1 MTRIPT
7 PAGGLPAIHLRLPA
21 HLQPWTLPPDWHWGD
36 EGLALDHR
44 HYQKISDALGRSL
57 SLVSSPDR
65 AHRAWLDAEAR
76 TLAQFDHPSV
86 PTTYHYWTGN
96 DASPRGPGY
105 LRRWIAGETVGAR
118 LRRAGAEGVGHA
130 LLVLRTAGSALA
142 YLHDMRV
149 VHGAVSGE
157 TLWSSP
163 TGRLWLIGW
172 QWAVPQDIIPTGL
185 RPDPVATPDA
195 PEWDQGWAPTTA
207 SDQWQLA
214 HVGWSLLVGEPAPR
228 RDVPPLRLVAPDAP
242 TGLADAIDR
251 ALHPDPAE
259 RHPSVAALLR
269 AVDRVSGTRSL
280 LITGAGAA
288 GDEVGPAEASS
299 DEARVR
305 WVTGDD
311 YEVIAPLG
319 RGSFGSVW
327 RVRDLSLGREV
338 ALKVLHPEVARDERV
353 VARFRREARL
363 TAQLSHPAIVPI
375 YDWDQRGAVSFYTME
390 LAEGGSLAQL
400 VAQKG
405 PRLLV
410 EVAPQVHAIL
420 DALAAAHGI
429 GIIHRD
435 LKPENILIDRWF
447 RWRITDFGIANVAG
461 EENAGAS
468 GTPAFAAPEQLLGEP
483 QGPPADLFA
492 LGAIVHFAL
501 DGRPPFEG
509 REPQAILAR
518 QLEGSLDLSGFHPAV
533 AAWLRTALAPQ
544 ADDRFPDAVT
554 TRAAWLDAV
563 EVAIEAERAGDSWW
577 SRLVRGLGSR

>member
-1 MTRIPT
+1 VTRTPT
-7 PAGGLPAIHLRLPA
+7 PAGGLPAINLRLPA
-21 HLQPWTLPPDWHWGD
+21 HLQPWTLPPDWRWGD
-36 EGLALDHR
+36 EGLSIDHR
-44 HYQKISDALGRSL
+44 HYQQIRDALGRSL
-57 SLVSSPDR
+57 SLVSAPDR
-65 AHRAWLDAEAR
+65 AHHAWLDAEAR

-86 PTTYHYWTGN
+86 PTTYHYWTGSPE
-96 DASPRGPGY
+96 SPRGPGY
-105 LRRWIAGETVGAR
+105 LRRWIAGETVGSR
-118 LRRAGAEGVGHA
+118 LRRLGAEGVGHA
-130 LLVLRTAGSALA
+130 LLVLRAAGSVLA

-149 VHGAVSGE
+149 VHGAVSTE
-157 TLWSSP
+157 TLWMSP

-172 QWAVPQDIIPTGL
+172 QWAVAKDVIPAGMH
-185 RPDPVATPDA
+185 PDPATTPMA
-195 PEWDQGWAPTTA
+195 PEWAGGWAPTAA

-228 RDVPPLRLVAPDAP
+228 ADIPPLRLVAPEAP

-251 ALHPDPAE
+251 ALRPNPAE
-259 RHPSVAALLR
+259 RHASVAALLR
-269 AVDRVSGTRSL
+269 AVDRVTGARSL
-280 LITGAGAA
+280 LITGAGAG
-288 GDEVGPAEASS
+288 GDELGPGDTAT

-305 WVTGDD
+305 WATGDD

-338 ALKVLHPEVARDERV
+338 ALKLLHPEVARDAKV
-353 VARFRREARL
+353 VARFRREAQL

-375 YDWDQRGAVSFYTME
+375 YDWDQRGTVSYYTME

-405 PRLLV
+405 ARPLV

-420 DALAAAHGI
+420 DAVAAAHGI

-447 RWRITDFGIANVAG
+447 RWRITDFGIANVTG
-461 EENAGAS
+461 EEHAGAS
-468 GTPAFAAPEQLLGEP
+468 GTPAFAAPEQLLGEA

-501 DGRPPFEG
+501 DGRTPFPG
-509 REPQAILAR
+509 RDPQAILAR
-518 QLEGSLDLSGFHPAV
+518 QLAGELDLSGFHPAV
-533 AAWLRTALAPQ
+533 AAWLRTSLAPQ
-544 ADDRFPDAVT
+544 VEDRFPDAAT
-554 TRAAWLDAV
+554 MRAAWLDAA
-563 EVAIEAERAGDSWW
+563 EAAIEAEQAGDSWW
-577 SRLVRGLGSR
+577 SRLVRGLGAR